1 MDYKPDKPFA
11 HNIYLFRVE
20 PVSGILSRMLLF
32 PGKPQNMISIAGAV
46 PLKSLILEAPV
57 KKKPAMI
64 IC

>member
-1 MDYKPDKPFA
+1 
-11 HNIYLFRVE
+11 
-20 PVSGILSRMLLF
+20 MLLF